1 MSMSSRLGGVP
12 LVDLVPIVALF
23 AYAVPAFLVFLV
35 RTAVAGV
42 PRTARIESVP
52 RSPYLP
58 RLIMEYAYWV
68 FAQPVWICRR
78 VGIGPDALSYAS
90 LVVSVAGAVALGA
103 GWFGLGGWTLLLAF
117 ALDAWDGMLA
127 RALGT
132 ASARG
137 EFLDAVIDRYND
149 LIVFLGL
156 MFYYRQDPLAC
167 GLAAAALIGSTL
179 TSYTRAKG
187 EASGVDPSLG
197 FMQRHE
203 RAVYLGLFTLISP
216 LVAAWAEPGVA
227 HPRYHVTVAMLA
239 LLAVATNVTAIVRAR
254 FVLKGLRK

>member
-1 MSMSSRLGGVP
+1 MSRLGRVP
-12 LVDLVPIVALF
+12 LVDLLPIVVLF
-23 AYAVPAFLVFLV
+23 GYAVPAFVVFLL

-42 PRTARIESVP
+42 PRTARIEKVP

-68 FAQPVWICRR
+68 FAQPVAICRW
-78 VGIGPDALSYAS
+78 VGVTPDALSYAS
-90 LVVSVAGAVALGA
+90 LAVTVGGAVALGA

-127 RALGT
+127 RANGT

-137 EFLDAVIDRYND
+137 EFLDAVVDRYND

-156 MFYYRQDPLAC
+156 MFYYRADGLPCA
-167 GLAAAALIGSTL
+167 LAAAALIGSTL

-203 RAVYLGLFTLISP
+203 RAVYLGVFTLISP
-216 LVAAWAEPGVA
+216 LVAAWLEPGVA
-227 HPRYHVTVAMLA
+227 HPRYHATVAMLA
-239 LLAVATNVTAIVRAR
+239 LLAVATNVTAVVRAR
-254 FVLKGLRK
+254 YVLSRLR

>member
-1 MSMSSRLGGVP
+1 MPGKVP
-12 LVDLVPIVALF
+12 LIDLYPIVALF
-23 AYAVPAFLVFLV
+23 AYAVPAFVVFLV
-35 RTAVAGV
+35 RSSVRGV
-42 PRTARIESVP
+42 SLTARDIERLGSVP

-68 FAQPVWICRR
+68 FAQPVAICRR
-78 VGIGPDALSYAS
+78 VGVTPDLLSYAS
-90 LVVSVAGAVALGA
+90 LVVTAFGAAALGA

-149 LIVFLGL
+149 LFVFLGL
-156 MFYYRQDPLAC
+156 MFYYRADLVPCA
-167 GLAAAALIGSTL
+167 LAAAALIGSTL
-179 TSYTRAKG
+179 TSYARAKG

-197 FMQRHE
+197 LMQRHE
-203 RAVYLGLFTLISP
+203 RAVYLGVFTLVSP
-216 LVAAWAEPGVA
+216 LVASLVEPGAA
-227 HPRYHVTVAMLA
+227 HPRHHLTIAMLG
-239 LLAVATNVTAIVRAR
+239 LLAVATNVTAIARAR
-254 FVLKGLRK
+254 FVLKGLGK